1 MFTRRYTDD
10 NPIDERTKIAQWDF
24 VNNSIHEL
32 LEELNPSANKKLEW
46 NGTIN
51 AEIREVI
58 LKYFVDELKICTE
71 DEFYP

>member
-1 MFTRRYTDD
+1 MFTRRY
-10 NPIDERTKIAQWDF
+10 PIDERTKIAQWDF
-24 VNNSIHEL
+24 VDNSIHEL
-32 LEELNPSANKKLEW
+32 LEELNPSANKELEW